1 MRAFAFAFMLLLAAS
16 PARADWWEA
25 STDHFVVLAEGS
37 PQSARDM
44 ATKLERFDA
53 TLRFL
58 KDMPKDGAPGKASRL
73 TVFILSNES
82 AVRRLYGDTRS
93 SVAGFYVPRAS
104 GSMAFVPRDRP
115 GNDYALSGQIVLLHE
130 YAHHFMLSNY
140 MAAYPAWFV
149 EGFAEFY
156 STVTFEK
163 NGGLTFGQPAV
174 HRAMGLFHG
183 SRLPIEKLLTGLAE
197 GKAEAIDVFY
207 GRAWVLTHYLTF
219 DPSRSDQL
227 AAYLQN
233 IGKGMTSIE
242 AGRAAF
248 GDLGKL
254 NSELDRYILR
264 PMQYRKIAP
273 GTIAVAEPAIRR
285 LTAGEEAVIH
295 IRMQLTRTPTGEA
308 AKKLLAEARQRAAQA
323 PESAEAQLVL
333 AAAEYESGN
342 DEQASAAADQALKR
356 DPKSVDALLYKGR
369 VQMRLAAAAES
380 SEAKWNSARSWFVKA
395 NRADTDDPEPL
406 IYFYRTFVEAGLTPT
421 RNAVMGLEEAFAR
434 APHDPELR
442 MMLGRQLLADKRINE
457 ARNVLAP
464 IAFSPH
470 GGTSSRATAA
480 VLKLIDEG
488 VTDNLLQALDREYAA
503 AAAADTT
510 AVPQ

>member
-1 MRAFAFAFMLLLAAS
+1 MRALAFALMLLLTAS
-16 PARADWWEA
+16 PASADWWEA

-53 TLRFL
+53 MLRFL
-58 KDMPKDGAPGKASRL
+58 RDMPKDEAPGKASRL
-73 TVFILSNES
+73 TVFVLPDEA
-82 AVRRLYGDTRS
+82 AVRQLYGDTRS

-104 GSMAFVPRDRP
+104 GSVAFVPRNHP
-115 GNDYALSGQIVLLHE
+115 GNSYTLSGQTVLLHE

-163 NGGLTFGQPAV
+163 DGGLTFGQPAV
-174 HRAMGLFHG
+174 HRAMGLFYG
-183 SRLPIEKLLTGLAE
+183 TRLPIEKLLTGLAE
-197 GKAEAIDVFY
+197 GNAEAMDVYY

-219 DPSRSDQL
+219 EPTRANQL
-227 AAYLQN
+227 DVYLRN

-242 AGRAAF
+242 SAKAAF

-254 NSELDRYILR
+254 NSELDRYIR
-264 PMQYRKIAP
+264 HPMQYRKIAA
-273 GTIAVAEPAIRR
+273 GAVTVAEPGLRR
-285 LTAGEEAVIH
+285 LTAGEEAVIR
-295 IRMQLTRTPTGEA
+295 IRMQLTRTPTGDA
-308 AKKLLAEARQRAAQA
+308 AKRLLAEARRRAALA

-333 AAAEYESGN
+333 AAAEYQAGN
-342 DEQASAAADQALKR
+342 DEQASAAADLALKR

-369 VQMRLAAAAES
+369 VEMRLAAAPES
-380 SEAKWNSARSWFVKA
+380 SEAKWNSARSWFIKA

-442 MMLGRQLLADKRINE
+442 MMLGRQLLADKKIKE

-470 GGTSSRATAA
+470 GGGASKASAA
-480 VLKLIDEG
+480 VLKLIDDG
-488 VTDNLLQALDREYAA
+488 VTDNLLETLDRELAA
-503 AAAADTT
+503 LATETPA
-510 AVPQ
+510 PQ